1 MAHSRLT
8 VESKIMRDYRLSFI
22 KNIKRGFL
30 TIPYGLITVGIIIL
44 ILRVDVVFWQKILFI
59 LIFGSIG
66 LPGLMIHL
74 YYIGHDINVRISYN
88 NKNDFFEFGKNGQTI
103 KILKSDIESIV
114 RIHRNVQFVLWY
126 SYMMFKI
133 RLKDG
138 GVYSITNLSIE
149 FDELYELTKIKGKQP
164 KIFNKFRLI

>member
-1 MAHSRLT
+1 
-8 VESKIMRDYRLSFI
+8 MRDYRLNFI

-30 TIPYGLITVGIIIL
+30 TIPYGLITVGIIII
-44 ILRVDVVFWQKILFI
+44 ILTVEIVFWQKIIFI

-74 YYIGHDINVRISYN
+74 YYIGHDLNVRISYN
-88 NKNDFFEFGKNGQTI
+88 NKNDFFEFGKNGQTF

-114 RIHRNVQFVLWY
+114 KIHRDVRFVLWW

-133 RLKDG
+133 RLKNG
-138 GVYSITNLSIE
+138 KVYSITNLSIE
-149 FDELYELTKIKGKQP
+149 FDELYELSKIKGRQLKTY
-164 KIFNKFRLI
+164 NKFRLI

>member
-1 MAHSRLT
+1 
-8 VESKIMRDYRLSFI
+8 MRDYRLNFI

-30 TIPYGLITVGIIIL
+30 TIPYGLITVGIIII
-44 ILRVDVVFWQKILFI
+44 ILTVEIVFWQKIIFI

-74 YYIGHDINVRISYN
+74 YYIGHDLNVRISYN
-88 NKNDFFEFGKNGQTI
+88 NKNDFFEFGKNGQTF

-114 RIHRNVQFVLWY
+114 KIHRDVRIVLWW

-133 RLKDG
+133 RLKNG
-138 GVYSITNLSIE
+138 KVYSITNLSIE
-149 FDELYELTKIKGKQP
+149 FDELYELSKIKGRQLKTY
-164 KIFNKFRLI
+164 NKFRLI